1 MKKILLSI
9 LCLFSIIA
17 VRAEEVTVTF
27 SDKGYANAQEVT
39 AMTINDYLDAAFSQG
54 ANTNTTPKYYNLG
67 AAYRLYAKNTMT
79 ITAKDGVII
88 NSITMT
94 TGSGDY
100 VVNSGS
106 TVSAGTLAINGST
119 ATISGINAGSVVFTQ
134 GGTKGHVRIVSLTVD
149 YSAPATGATLAMPE
163 TSIESG
169 VLYNPAT
176 VELSAAA
183 GTIHYTIDGTEPTAD
198 SPIYSEA
205 ISIDQFGTTTTIK
218 TVAIDGDAYSDVA
231 TYEYILKV
239 ATPVMNYNTGVYEK
253 ITDLTFTTETTS
265 ATISYIRVS
274 NWSTDVKEGGKPY
287 GSLGVYST
295 GEYQAIAYVVQDG
308 EKIWSEVVTKKFYI
322 SDIKPFK
329 KATSIVSGT
338 KYLINSGSIAAD
350 QIYETNTYGYLY
362 AKNITKKGDYIETNA
377 YYGFTFEETEN
388 AGEYYII
395 DEFGRYIYLKE
406 SYNSFNVDTDNTELG
421 DAAIWTVSFDEEGN
435 ATIQNK
441 GNNKIVQYYEDKNSF
456 GAYDKVSY
464 ALPTLYAESE
474 YPTFK
479 VTPDGS
485 ESLKSFTGITIT
497 CEAGIKLQETDENS
511 PKYTVGWNYTE
522 NWFDYGVQV
531 DDYTVVFNTMSEITE
546 SETYHVTIPAGLFIL
561 DPNGL
566 AIENEEGWA
575 NITVDN
581 SEPFALVGVTPES
594 GSVVDEMTSIMIEY
608 NRDIFD
614 NLYGYDIVAT
624 DENGNEAIF
633 NISYGSDENPVP
645 YNCLYLVAKKPIK
658 KAGTYT
664 LTISSEWAYCYSS
677 NWMEMYYIEQDVP
690 YTFTVTGNNYVEGE
704 DDEEIVV
711 DQAFAI
717 TSITPE
723 NGSTVDVVD
732 TIIIE
737 YNKDIFD
744 ELTGKDIIVTDEEGN
759 ETIFTITY
767 GTEENPVPYNQ
778 ICLVTETPITKAGT
792 YSLTIGADWA
802 YCYSSNWMDIYFI
815 EENVLYTF
823 TVTGN
828 STAVNEIETE
838 EAEAVIY
845 DITGRRIEK
854 ITVPGIYIINGV
866 KTIVK

>member
-54 ANTNTTPKYYNLG
+54 ANTNTTPKYYNTG

-134 GGTKGHVRIVSLTVD
+134 GGSKGHVRIISLTVD

-338 KYLINSGSIAAD
+338 KYLINSGSIVAE

-377 YYGFTFEETEN
+377 YYGFTFEETDN
-388 AGEYYII
+388 AGEYYLI
-395 DEFGRYIYLKE
+395 DEFGRYLYMKE
-406 SYNSFNVDTDNTELG
+406 SYNSFNVDADNTELG
-421 DAAIWTVSFDEEGN
+421 DGAIWTVSFDEEGN

-464 ALPTLYAESE
+464 ALPTLYAEGE
-474 YPTFK
+474 YPRFT

-575 NITVDN
+575 SITVDN

-838 EAEAVIY
+838 ETEKVIY
-845 DITGRRIEK
+845 DLTGKQIKEITA
-854 ITVPGIYIINGV
+854 PGIYIINGV

>member
-9 LCLFSIIA
+9 LCLFSIFA
-17 VRAEEVTVTF
+17 VHAEEVTVTF
-27 SDKGYANAQEVT
+27 SDKGYANAEEVT
-39 AMTINDYLDAAFSQG
+39 AMTINDYLAATFSQG
-54 ANTNTTPKYYNLG
+54 ANTNTTPKYYNTG

-79 ITAKDGVII
+79 ITAADGVII

-94 TGSGDY
+94 TGSGEY

-106 TVSAGTLAINGST
+106 TVSAGTLDINGST

-134 GGTKGHVRIVSLTVD
+134 GGSKGHVRIISLTVD
-149 YSAPATGATLAMPE
+149 YTAPTTGATLALPE
-163 TSIESG
+163 ASIESG

-176 VELSAAA
+176 VEFTAAA
-183 GTIHYTIDGTEPTAD
+183 GTIHYTLDGTEPTAD
-198 SPIYSEA
+198 SPVYSEA
-205 ISIDQFGTTTTIK
+205 FSIDQFGTTTTIK
-218 TVAIDGDAYSDVA
+218 TIAIDGEAYSDIA

-239 ATPVMNYNTGVYEK
+239 ATPVMNYNTGVYTSIK
-253 ITDLTFTTETTS
+253 DLTFTTETES

-274 NWSTDVKEGGKPY
+274 NWSTDVKNGSKPY

-295 GEYQAIAYVVQDG
+295 GEYQAIAYVLQG
-308 EKIWSEVVTKKFYI
+308 EEKVWSEVVTKKFYI
-322 SDIKPFK
+322 SDIVPFK

-350 QIYETNTYGYLY
+350 QIYETNTYGYLFTKSITE
-362 AKNITKKGDYIETNA
+362 KNGYIETNG

-388 AGEYYII
+388 AGEYYLI
-395 DEFGRYIYLKE
+395 DEFGRYLYMKGT
-406 SYNSFNVDTDNTELG
+406 YTSFNVDADNTELG
-421 DAAIWTVSFDEEGN
+421 DGAIWTVSFDEEGN

-479 VTPDGS
+479 ITPDGS
-485 ESLKSFTGITIT
+485 EALKSFTGITIT
-497 CEAGIKLQETDENS
+497 CEAGILLQETEENS
-511 PKYTVGWNYTE
+511 PTFNIGWNTTS
-522 NWFDYGVQV
+522 NWFDYGVQI
-531 DDYTVVFNTMSEITE
+531 DENTIVFNTMQEFTDSESYRI
-546 SETYHVTIPAGLFIL
+546 TIPAGLFIL

-566 AIENEEGWA
+566 ATPNEEGWA
-575 NITVDN
+575 SITVDN

-614 NLYGYDIVAT
+614 NLDGYDVVAT

-633 NISYGSDENPVP
+633 NISYGTDENPIP

-664 LTISSEWAYCYSS
+664 LNISAEWAFCYSS
-677 NWMEMYYIEQDVP
+677 NWMETYYIEEDVP

-704 DDEEIVV
+704 DEEDDVV
-711 DQAFAI
+711 VEQAFAV

-723 NGSTVDVVD
+723 NGSTVDIVD

-737 YNKDIFD
+737 YNKNIFD
-744 ELTGKDIIVTDEEGN
+744 NLNGKDIVVTDEEGN

-767 GTEENPVPYNQ
+767 GDEENPVPYNQ

-792 YSLTIGADWA
+792 YSLTIGVDWA
-802 YCYSSNWMDIYFI
+802 FCYSSNDMETYI
-815 EENVLYTF
+815 EEDINYTF

-828 STAVNEIETE
+828 STAVNEIETDA
-838 EAEAVIY
+838 AEKVIY
-845 DITGRRIEK
+845 DLTGKQIKEITA
-854 ITVPGIYIINGV
+854 PGIYIINGV